1 MSLKFRSTKKT
12 TVVAILL
19 VMAVAGAA
27 YAYFTAGGTGTGTA
41 TTAETEPLTAS
52 QTSVVSEMGPGIAAQ
67 TLSGDI
73 TNPNPEL
80 VYVTSVTASIS
91 SVDKAVGAPAG
102 VCTAADFTLAN
113 ATMLVGAEMDPGLNV
128 GAWTGATL
136 AFNNNP
142 LASQDGCQGATVNI
156 AYTFA

>member
-1 MSLKFRSTKKT
+1 MRLKFKNRKT
-12 TVVAILL
+12 TVIAIFL

-41 TTAETEPLTAS
+41 TTAETEPMTAI
-52 QTSVVSEMGPGIAAQ
+52 QTSVVTEMGPGIAAQ

-73 TNPNPEL
+73 TNPTAEQ

-102 VCTAADFTLAN
+102 VCTAADYTLAD
-113 ATMLVGAEMDPGLNV
+113 ATMLVGAEMEPDLNTAV
-128 GAWTGATL
+128 WTGATL
-136 AFNNNP
+136 ALNNNP
-142 LASQDGCQGATVNI
+142 AASQDGCQGATVNI
-156 AYTFA
+156 AYAIA